1 MIVDLDLQV
10 DNNSSMDNLI
20 KGGFLEGIWVE
31 KYRPHTLN
39 DIILPERTREIIS
52 GFVNEIPNLLFVGT
66 PGTGK
71 TSLARIIVNDV
82 LKCNFLYIN
91 ASDESGIDT
100 IRHKVTN
107 FSQTKSFDGKV
118 KVVILD
124 EADGLT
130 SQSQA
135 ALRNTMESFSK
146 YTRFILTA
154 NYKHKIIPALQ
165 SRCQFLDIKPT
176 LEDGVKRVYSILK
189 QEGVEIDDTQKKKFV
204 ELVKANFP
212 DLRKTINE
220 VQKNCLS
227 NTLSITTVGAD
238 DTLLV
243 KIFTSIQEKDV
254 LSLRKYLI
262 ENENTFYG
270 DYDALMRDYL
280 NYLYRQPIND
290 LKKKEMIAIIADHLF
305 KSSLILD
312 KEINCFACWIN
323 LERI

>member
-1 MIVDLDLQV
+1 MIDFK
-10 DNNSSMDNLI
+10 N
-20 KGGFLEGIWVE
+20 IWVE
-31 KYRPHTLN
+31 KYRPQTLD
-39 DIILPERTREIIS
+39 DIILSERTREIVS
-52 GFVNEIPNLLFVGT
+52 GFVDEIPNLLFVGT

-71 TSLARIIVNDV
+71 TTLARIIVNDV
-82 LKCNFLYIN
+82 LKCNYLYIN

-124 EADGLT
+124 ECDGLT
-130 SQSQA
+130 GQAQA
-135 ALRNTMESFSK
+135 ALRNTMESFAK

-176 LEDGVKRVYSILK
+176 LEDGVKRVYNILK
-189 QEGVEIDDTQKKKFV
+189 QEGIEIDDAQKKKFV

-220 VQKNCLS
+220 IQKNCIS
-227 NTLSITTVGAD
+227 GTLSINSVSVD
-238 DTLLV
+238 NTLLRA
-243 KIFTSIQEKDV
+243 IFSAIEQKDTI
-254 LSLRKYLI
+254 SLRKHLI

-270 DYDALMRDYL
+270 DYDNLMRDYL
-280 NYLYRQPIND
+280 NYLYDQPVQD
-290 LKKKEMIAIIADHLF
+290 AKKKEMIAVIADHLY
-305 KSSLILD
+305 KSAFVLD

-323 LERI
+323 LERV

>member
-1 MIVDLDLQV
+1 ME
-10 DNNSSMDNLI
+10 SLI

-31 KYRPHTLN
+31 KYRPQTLN

-52 GFVNEIPNLLFVGT
+52 GFVDEIPNLLFVGT

-82 LKCNFLYIN
+82 LKCNYLYIN

-130 SQSQA
+130 GQSQA

-176 LEDGVKRVYSILK
+176 LEDGVKRVYNILK
-189 QEGVEIDDTQKKKFV
+189 QEGIEIDDTQKKKFV

-220 VQKNCLS
+220 IQKNCLS
-227 NTLSITTVGAD
+227 GVLSITSVSVD
-238 DTLLV
+238 NTLLA
-243 KIFTSIQEKDV
+243 KIFTSIQERDV
-254 LSLRKYLI
+254 LSLRKHLI

-280 NYLYRQPIND
+280 NYLYQQPID
-290 LKKKEMIAIIADHLF
+290 DHKKKEMIAIIADHLF

-323 LERI
+323 LERV

>member
-1 MIVDLDLQV
+1 MVLVHPVSNMLDF
-10 DNNSSMDNLI
+10 N
-20 KGGFLEGIWVE
+20 KIWVE
-31 KYRPHTLN
+31 KFRPTTLD
-39 DIILPERTREIIS
+39 DIILSERNKDIVR
-52 GFVNEIPNLLFVGT
+52 GFVDEIPNLLFVGT

-71 TSLARIIVNDV
+71 TSLARIIVNDI
-82 LKCNFLYIN
+82 LKCNYLYIN

-130 SQSQA
+130 AQSQA

-176 LEDGVKRVYSILK
+176 LEEGVKRIYGILK
-189 QEGVEIDDTQKKKFV
+189 QEGIEIENEQKKKFV

-212 DLRKTINE
+212 DLRKAINE
-220 VQKNCLS
+220 VQKNCIDGSLA
-227 NTLSITTVGAD
+227 ITTVNVDNTFLQAIY
-238 DTLLV
+238 TAIE
-243 KIFTSIQEKDV
+243 KKDV

-262 ENENTFYG
+262 ENETAFYG
-270 DYDALMRDYL
+270 DYDTLMRDYL
-280 NYLYRQPIND
+280 NYLYNQPVQD
-290 LKKKEMIAIIADHLF
+290 LKKKEMLAVIADHLWR
-305 KSSLILD
+305 SAHVLD

-323 LERI
+323 LELV